1 MGNGKSNFKGVT
13 LEALR
18 FIVICLGALGALG
31 GIGYT
36 VWCGAWLIAAGIAAL
51 AGMAVPT
58 AVRWVKRPGD

>member
-1 MGNGKSNFKGVT
+1 MENGKSSFRRAS

-31 GIGYT
+31 GIGYA
-36 VWCGAWLIAAGIAAL
+36 VWRGEWFIAAGIAAL

-58 AVRWVKRPGD
+58 AATWARRPGE